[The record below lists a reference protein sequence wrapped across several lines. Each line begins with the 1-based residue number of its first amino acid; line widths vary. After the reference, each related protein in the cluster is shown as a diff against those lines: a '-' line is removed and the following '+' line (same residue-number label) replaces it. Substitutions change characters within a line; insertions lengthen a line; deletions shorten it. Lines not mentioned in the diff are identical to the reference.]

1 MGLAF
6 LLLLIS
12 FGYNDRTEGELTKV
26 YTQWHKKHVRGE
38 WSTYRFIFFRN
49 LHKILWALLAMG
61 FGFVINITLCVGIT
75 AIHTL
80 FNYHTLQERE
90 EVLWKPGPRGK
101 QKLFYFCV
109 IVLDFLYEFI
119 DENLNSKWKAGRGF
133 VIVHIIL
140 RKNIYKL
147 GFLELPPPMIILYLS
162 W

>member
-1 MGLAF
+1 MWEGSGA
-6 LLLLIS
+6 LIDLYS
-12 FGYNDRTEGELTKV
+12 LG
-26 YTQWHKKHVRGE
+26 
-38 WSTYRFIFFRN
+38 I
-49 LHKILWALLAMG
+49 LHKIFWALLAMG

-80 FNYHTLQERE
+80 FNYHTFKLQERE

>member
-1 MGLAF
+1 MWEGSGA
-6 LLLLIS
+6 LIDLYS
-12 FGYNDRTEGELTKV
+12 LG
-26 YTQWHKKHVRGE
+26 
-38 WSTYRFIFFRN
+38 I
-49 LHKILWALLAMG
+49 LHKIFWALLAMG

-147 GFLELPPPMIILYLS
+147 GFLELPPLMIILYLS
-162 W
+162 WSIC